1 MQRILTNGNTPSQ
14 ETRIALLSRLAT
26 TSPPSDGIGDEIL
39 QHFLKA
45 YHTDH
50 GHELAV
56 TWLFSLY
63 KQQTGG
69 HQGTGKGAGE
79 LAQAGAQE
87 GSSQAK
93 SGTGVSVKAEEG
105 AVAASHV
112 TTAEEQEEKEEGRQ
126 GVTALEVDDLGG
138 KCRALCIAEGCCCL
152 VMVRHTKASQ
162 LFCREQHYI
171 ATRCEADLLECEDKT
186 SGQLLTSDISQVTT
200 V

>member
-26 TSPPSDGIGDEIL
+26 TSPASDGIRDEIL
-39 QHFLKA
+39 QHLLKA

-69 HQGTGKGAGE
+69 HPGTSKGAEEG
-79 LAQAGAQE
+79 AQAGAQEGAQE

-93 SGTGVSVKAEEG
+93 SATGASVKAEEV

-112 TTAEEQEEKEEGRQ
+112 TMAEEQEEKEKGRQ
-126 GVTALEVDDLGG
+126 GVTAMEVDDLGG
-138 KCRALCIAEGCCCL
+138 KCRALCITEGCCCL
-152 VMVRHTKASQ
+152 VMVRGA
-162 LFCREQHYI
+162 
-171 ATRCEADLLECEDKT
+171 ADLSWLGTPKPASCFVNNSITPPK
-186 SGQLLTSDISQVTT
+186 LAAKLISRM
-200 V
+200 